1 MQRKTSIKTII
12 TVVVIVAFYIAAMA
26 CDTTESVP
34 STNYPSKDTG
44 MTESVDDNTDMAMI
58 EITDKQQ

>member
-12 TVVVIVAFYIAAMA
+12 TVVVVVAFYIAAMA

-44 MTESVDDNTDMAMI
+44 MTDSADNTDMAMI